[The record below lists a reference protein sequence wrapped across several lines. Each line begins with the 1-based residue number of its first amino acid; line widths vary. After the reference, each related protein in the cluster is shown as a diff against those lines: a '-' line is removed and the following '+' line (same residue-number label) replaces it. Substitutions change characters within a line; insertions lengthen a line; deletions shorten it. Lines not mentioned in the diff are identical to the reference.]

1 MFADNYI
8 EKVLERKSHLC
19 VGLDPD
25 LKQFPTYIL
34 NDAEERYGKTPQGA
48 AHAIYEFNKLV
59 IDQVADLV
67 PVVKPQL
74 AYYEVYGS
82 AGLDAFWKTVTY
94 AHDKGLLVIAD
105 AKRGDIDSTSKAY
118 AQAFFK
124 DKNNSWQDSKEVDAV
139 TVNPFLGRD
148 GIDPFLEV
156 AKENGNGVIV
166 LVKTSNNSSGEYQD
180 KITVED
186 DESISELVCDYIIS
200 NYPESIGKYGYSNI
214 GAVVGATYPEQ
225 ARDFRKKLRKSL
237 FLVPGIGKQGG
248 DIDQLA
254 NSFNEDGLG
263 AIISSS
269 RAINYAFPSIESGE
283 EEVKNSIRNIVIETN
298 QLINKSLSKANKL
311 AW

>member
-1 MFADNYI
+1 MFVDNYI
-8 EKVLERKSHLC
+8 KKVLEKKSHLC

-25 LKQFPTYIL
+25 LREFPNYIL
-34 NDAEERYGKTPQGA
+34 NNAEEKYGKTSQGA

-59 IDQVADLV
+59 IDQVADLI

-82 AGLDAFWKTVTY
+82 AGIDAFWKTVAY
-94 AHDKGLLVIAD
+94 AHAKDLLVIAD

-124 DKNNSWQDSKEVDAV
+124 DKNNSWQDTDKVDAV

-156 AKENGNGVIV
+156 AKENGDGVIV

-180 KITVED
+180 KITIED
-186 DESISELVCDYIIS
+186 KKSISDLVCDYIAS

-225 ARDFRKKLRKSL
+225 ARDFRKKISKSL

-248 DIDQLA
+248 DIEQLA

-269 RAINYAFPSIESGE
+269 RAINYAYPSVESNDK
-283 EEVKNSIRNIVIETN
+283 EVKNSIRNIVIETN
-298 QLINKSLSKANKL
+298 QLINESLRRADKL